1 MSVYNGLQYC
11 WDYTGLRVA
20 FTKDEGQGVITR
32 WIQGGVVLDLNLH
45 SSIDGF
51 STGRQW
57 VCLVVFC
64 LPIHM
69 FTAGMPWISMR
80 ILLNPV
86 EVCMYI
92 YICVYVYI
100 RFGLKTILANPRP
113 QFDAI

>member
-1 MSVYNGLQYC
+1 M
-11 WDYTGLRVA
+11 R
-20 FTKDEGQGVITR
+20 GQGVITR

-69 FTAGMPWISMR
+69 FTAGDALDFNANLIKPCRGMY
-80 ILLNPV
+80 V
-86 EVCMYI
+86 YI